1 MSKNFYNIDDVS
13 QIVGEQKHTIRF
25 WESRISKLKVIRT
38 KSGHRLYDY
47 ENLLLL
53 KKIKNL
59 NKPIVLIYFSDHGES
74 PFTAIGHDSSKFIN
88 EMARIPFLMYFNE
101 SAKNLRPELL
111 KRYKKISLKKN
122 LVMLLEL
129 NQKKI

>member
-38 KSGHRLYDY
+38 QSGHRLYDY

-53 KKIKNL
+53 KKIKRLLEIQKLTLDGVNDYL
-59 NKPIVLIYFSDHGES
+59 LASKLRKKSVDDNILSDLKDLLG
-74 PFTAIGHDSSKFIN
+74 
-88 EMARIPFLMYFNE
+88 
-101 SAKNLRPELL
+101 LL
-111 KRYKKISLKKN
+111 KNSK
-122 LVMLLEL
+122 
-129 NQKKI
+129 